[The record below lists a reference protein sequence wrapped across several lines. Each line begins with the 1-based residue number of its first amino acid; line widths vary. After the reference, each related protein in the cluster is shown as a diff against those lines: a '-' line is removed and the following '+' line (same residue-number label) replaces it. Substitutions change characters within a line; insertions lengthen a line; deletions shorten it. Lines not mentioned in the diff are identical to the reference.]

1 MSMLD
6 KCTKVETGS
15 FANLKALRVFEMFS
29 LPKVVF
35 MDVRGKKK
43 FLYYTALLLRQVLA
57 NFGNVLNLTN
67 KTNSFTNI

>member
-15 FANLKALRVFEMFS
+15 FSNLKNLRVFEMFS

-35 MDVRGKKK
+35 MDVRGK
-43 FLYYTALLLRQVLA
+43 T
-57 NFGNVLNLTN
+57 
-67 KTNSFTNI
+67 II